1 MKYILTILAIITISL
16 VTITYSEVN
25 AHEGRDS
32 GTLRLTVGWIEEP
45 AFEGLRNGVSLQ
57 VMQQISVDQ
66 PTNEG
71 HTDHS
76 QHHNESHA
84 DHAQHE
90 SHTSKQ
96 ESSNEH
102 TVHSQHHN
110 ESHSPNDQIENI
122 NVEAHGALFV
132 SPALA
137 SGESFSYIVGAHLSG
152 KTLPYHSHLDH
163 SVTGSLLVTDNHSTP
178 KTIEV
183 EIIDNAYNP
192 PNPDVNPGD
201 TVVWI
206 NRGNILQNVTSGLM
220 GSPDTQAVKWEPV
233 EGLESQLEVELTHLA
248 SGISKVFS
256 LRPIPDEPGHY
267 TTDVIPTSPGQY
279 AFRFFGT
286 ILDQPFNERFESGD
300 GRFDHVQAADVIQ
313 FPEALPSIRE
323 LEGAVR
329 GAKLSAEEAL
339 NSNATSQDDISNARR
354 WGIIG
359 GILGLIG
366 TIFGIVSIYIV
377 LRKT

>member
-16 VTITYSEVN
+16 ITITYSEVN

-76 QHHNESHA
+76 QHHNESH
-84 DHAQHE
+84 
-90 SHTSKQ
+90 
-96 ESSNEH
+96 
-102 TVHSQHHN
+102 
-110 ESHSPNDQIENI
+110 SPNDQIENI
-122 NVEAHGALFV
+122 DVEAHGALFV

-183 EIIDNAYNP
+183 EIIDHAYTP
-192 PNPDVNPGD
+192 PTSAVNPGD

-206 NRGNILQNVTSGLM
+206 NQGNILQNVTSGLM
-220 GSPDTQAVKWEPV
+220 GSPDTQEVKWEPV
-233 EGLESQLEVELTHLA
+233 KGLESQLEVELTHLA

-279 AFRFFGT
+279 TFRFFGT

-323 LEGAVR
+323 LEGAAR

-339 NSNATSQDDISNARR
+339 NSNATSQDGISNCLLYTSPSPRD
-354 WGIIG
+354 
-359 GILGLIG
+359 GLL
-366 TIFGIVSIYIV
+366 S
-377 LRKT
+377 RMPSSA

>member
-1 MKYILTILAIITISL
+1 MKYIITILAIITIL
-16 VTITYSEVN
+16 FVTIDYSEVN

-57 VMQQISVDQ
+57 VMQQVPVDQ
-66 PTNEG
+66 PTNED
-71 HTDHS
+71 HLDNSQHQNDSHSDHS
-76 QHHNESHA
+76 
-84 DHAQHE
+84 QHE
-90 SHTSKQ
+90 SHTL
-96 ESSNEH
+96 N
-102 TVHSQHHN
+102 N
-110 ESHSPNDQIENI
+110 QIDNI
-122 NVEAHGALFV
+122 DVKAHGTLFV

-137 SGESFSYIVGAHLSG
+137 NGESFSYVVEKNLSG

-163 SVTGSLLVTDNHSTP
+163 SVTGSLLVTDHHSTP
-178 KTIEV
+178 KTV
-183 EIIDNAYNP
+183 EIEIINDSYNP
-192 PNPDVNPGD
+192 PNSAVNPGD

-206 NRGNILQNVTSGLM
+206 NRGDIPQNVTSGLM
-220 GSPDTQAVKWEPV
+220 GNPNTLEAKWEPV
-233 EGLESQLEVELTHLA
+233 EGLESQLEVEVIHLT

-256 LRPIPDEPGHY
+256 LRPITDEPGHY
-267 TTDVIPTSPGQY
+267 TTDMIPSAPGQY

-300 GRFDHVQAADVIQ
+300 GRFDHVQAAEVIQ

-323 LEGAVR
+323 LEGAAR

-339 NSNATSQDDISNARR
+339 NSTATSQDGISNARR

-359 GILGLIG
+359 GVLGLLG
-366 TIFGIVSIYIV
+366 TLLGVISTYMAT
-377 LRKT
+377 RKT

>member
-1 MKYILTILAIITISL
+1 MKYILTILAVITISL

-66 PTNEG
+66 PTNED

-76 QHHNESHA
+76 QHHNESHS
-84 DHAQHE
+84 DH
-90 SHTSKQ
+90 SKQ
-96 ESSNEH
+96 ESSNDH
-102 TVHSQHHN
+102 TDHSQHHN
-110 ESHSPNDQIENI
+110 GSHSSNAQIKNMDL
-122 NVEAHGALFV
+122 EAHGALFV

-137 SGESFSYIVGAHLSG
+137 KGESFSYIVGEHLSG

-163 SVTGSLLVTDNHSTP
+163 SVTGSLVVTDNHSTP

-183 EIIDNAYNP
+183 EIIDHAYTP
-192 PNPDVNPGD
+192 PTSAVNPGD
-201 TVVWI
+201 TVVWT
-206 NRGNILQNVTSGLM
+206 NRGDILQNVTSGLM
-220 GSPDTQAVKWEPV
+220 GSPDAITVMWEPV
-233 EGLESQLEVELTHLA
+233 EGLESQLEVEVTHLI

-256 LRPIPDEPGHY
+256 LRPITDEPGHY
-267 TTDVIPTSPGQY
+267 TTDMIPSSPGQY

-323 LEGAVR
+323 LESASR
-329 GAKLSAEEAL
+329 GAKRSAEEAL
-339 NSNATSQDDISNARR
+339 NSSASTQDGISNARR

-366 TIFGIVSIYIV
+366 AIFGIVSIYIV

>member
-1 MKYILTILAIITISL
+1 MKYILTILAVITISL
-16 VTITYSEVN
+16 VTITYPEVN

-66 PTNEG
+66 PTNAG
-71 HTDHS
+71 HTD
-76 QHHNESHA
+76 
-84 DHAQHE
+84 
-90 SHTSKQ
+90 
-96 ESSNEH
+96 
-102 TVHSQHHN
+102 HSQHHN

-122 NVEAHGALFV
+122 DVEAHGALFV

-137 SGESFSYIVGAHLSG
+137 SGESFSYIVGEHLSG

-206 NRGNILQNVTSGLM
+206 NRGNILQNVTSGWM
-220 GSPDTQAVKWEPV
+220 RSPDTQ
-233 EGLESQLEVELTHLA
+233 EV
-248 SGISKVFS
+248 
-256 LRPIPDEPGHY
+256 
-267 TTDVIPTSPGQY
+267 
-279 AFRFFGT
+279 
-286 ILDQPFNERFESGD
+286 
-300 GRFDHVQAADVIQ
+300 
-313 FPEALPSIRE
+313 
-323 LEGAVR
+323 
-329 GAKLSAEEAL
+329 
-339 NSNATSQDDISNARR
+339 
-354 WGIIG
+354 
-359 GILGLIG
+359 
-366 TIFGIVSIYIV
+366 
-377 LRKT
+377 